1 MSDSEK
7 YVMPSAIIDNR
18 SRGKVG
24 DFLKEHIKDSS
35 RLSFVS
41 AYFTIYA
48 YDRLK
53 EQLDR
58 IDHLDFL
65 FGEPRFVKSIDPDKT
80 DKKAFSIV
88 NDRLTLSNQL
98 QQKSLAKSCHEW
110 ITRKVQIKTIK
121 QASLLHGKMY
131 CIDDDGRKKALVGSS
146 NFTVSGM
153 GYGAN
158 PNIELNLEVDSD
170 RGRAELKQWF
180 DEIWNNEELVK
191 DVKEDVLTYLSQLY
205 ADHPPQFIYFKTL
218 FHLFY
223 HKILE
228 QDQGG
233 LFDETSHIKDTK
245 IWKLLFDFQRKGV
258 ISAINKIE
266 THNGCIIA
274 DSVGLGKTFE
284 ALAVIKYFE
293 LRKANVLVL
302 CPKKLR
308 ENWTNYLATSDM
320 NPLIEDRFRFTVL
333 SHTDLSRD
341 SGTVGNENLATIAWD
356 RFDLV
361 VIDESH
367 NFRNNSKGKRD
378 EEGNVIRKSRY
389 ERLMED
395 IIKGRNQSD
404 IRTKVLMLSATPVN
418 NNLTDLRNQLS
429 FITGNNDDDF
439 DESLGIKSLGDTLV
453 AAQRTFTHWAHQT
466 KDRDVLKLQEKLDSA
481 FFKLL
486 DALTIARSRKQI
498 QRFYAKDMQ
507 AIGEFPE
514 RTAQPL
520 YPGIDLAKKFM
531 TYDQLNEEIQNYQ
544 LSLFK
549 PSVYVQ
555 DAFKAIYEKDE
566 TKNFSQEKREGFL
579 IGMMKVNFLKRLE
592 SSVHSFATSM
602 ARTIEKIEAL
612 QKKITDFL
620 NLPDE
625 TEIDPDELHPVDGED
640 EETEDAW
647 QVGKKIPYRLKHM
660 KCDEWMAALE
670 SDRLQLKKLHDA
682 AAKVTVDRDEKLAM
696 LRQLI
701 EEKVRT
707 PQTDK
712 DGRKNSK
719 LLIFTA
725 FSDTAAYLYQSLQ
738 SWVRNE
744 LKTHIAL
751 VTGGGENSTTFGST
765 DFTTILTSF
774 SPRSKQREKMPSMA
788 QLKEEIDILIATDC
802 ISEGQNLQDC
812 DTLVNYDI
820 HWNPVRIIQRFGRID
835 RIGSRNPVV
844 HLVNFWPTKD
854 LDNYISLKDRVE
866 SRMALVDMTATA
878 DDNLLQDGN
887 IQELIAD
894 DLNYRNRQLKKM
906 QHEVLDMEDVSD
918 GASLSDF
925 TLDDFIMELMG
936 YLEANRT
943 ALEEA
948 DNGLYAVVPTPAG
961 HAIIQPGVIFCLEQ
975 RTGEDRKLAA
985 AEQKVNP
992 LQPYFLVYVRD
1003 DGEVRYNF
1011 THAKQVLEMFR
1022 LLAGGHAEP
1031 IDTLCTLFNQE
1042 TAEGANMAHYDDL
1055 VKKAVAEIKGRFVQR
1070 NLKQGLQGGREGK
1083 LVGTAKQVEG
1093 VDSFDLITW
1102 LVIKEQQ

>member
-1 MSDSEK
+1 MR
-7 YVMPSAIIDNR
+7 SAIKDNR
-18 SRGKVG
+18 NRGKVG
-24 DFLKEHIKDSS
+24 DFLKLHLNDGS

-48 YDRLK
+48 YQKL
-53 EQLDR
+53 QNHLHQ

-65 FGEPRFVKSIDPDKT
+65 FGEPRFVKSLDPDRT
-80 DKKAFSIV
+80 DKKAFKIEDEKLALG
-88 NDRLTLSNQL
+88 NRL
-98 QQKSLAKSCHEW
+98 QQKCLARECSEW
-110 ITRKVQIKTIK
+110 ITDKVAIRSIK
-121 QASLLHGKMY
+121 QANLLHGKLY
-131 CIDDDGRKKALVGSS
+131 HLDDDGRKTALVGSS
-146 NFTVSGM
+146 NFTVSGL

-158 PNIELNLEVDSD
+158 PNIELNLEVADD
-170 RGRAELKQWF
+170 RDRDDLKQWF
-180 DEIWNNEELVK
+180 DEIWDNEELVE
-191 DVKEDVLTYLSQLY
+191 DVKDDVLTYLAQLY

-223 HKILE
+223 QKILE

-245 IWKLLFDFQRKGV
+245 IWKLLFEFQRKGV

-266 THNGCIIA
+266 AHNGCIIA

-302 CPKKLR
+302 CPKKLS
-308 ENWTNYLATSDM
+308 ENWTTYLATSDL

-341 SGTVGNENLATIAWD
+341 SGMVGYENLATIAWD

-367 NFRNNSKGKRD
+367 NFRNNTKGKRD
-378 EEGNVIRKSRY
+378 EDGNIIRKSRY

-395 IIKGRNQSD
+395 IIRGREQSD

-429 FITGNNDDDF
+429 FITGGDDTAF
-439 DESLGIKSLGDTLV
+439 GETLGIRSLSDTLTT
-453 AAQRTFTHWAHQT
+453 AQRTFTIWASQSGM
-466 KDRDVLKLQEKLDSA
+466 RDVLKLQEKLDSA

-498 QRFYAKDMQ
+498 QRFYKKDMLE
-507 AIGEFPE
+507 IGEFPQ
-514 RTAQPL
+514 RKAVPV
-520 YPGIDLAKKFM
+520 YPGIDLDKKFM
-531 TYDQLNEEIQNYQ
+531 TYDQLNQDIQNYR

-549 PSVYVQ
+549 PSLYVQ
-555 DAFKAIYEKDE
+555 EEFKPEYETDE
-566 TKNFSQEKREGFL
+566 IKNFSQEKREGFL

-592 SSVHSFATSM
+592 SSIHSFAISM
-602 ARTIEKIEAL
+602 GRTIEKIETLQVKLRAFMAL
-612 QKKITDFL
+612 
-620 NLPDE
+620 PE
-625 TEIDPDELHPVDGED
+625 PAEIDLDELHPDDSDDPELD
-640 EETEDAW
+640 DAW
-647 QVGKKIPYRLKHM
+647 QVGKKIRYQLKHM
-660 KCDEWMAALE
+660 KCEEWLADLEHDRVHLTAL
-670 SDRLQLKKLHDA
+670 QQA
-682 AAKVTVDRDEKLAM
+682 AAEVTVARDEKLAT

-701 EEKVRT
+701 EEKIRHPRT
-707 PQTDK
+707 TK
-712 DGRKNSK
+712 DGIPNRKI
-719 LLIFTA
+719 LVFTA
-725 FSDTAAYLYQSLQ
+725 FADTAAYLYEALHV
-738 SWVRNE
+738 WARNE
-744 LKTHIAL
+744 MKIHSAL
-751 VTGGGENSTTFGST
+751 VTGGGENRTTFGAPEYT
-765 DFTTILTSF
+765 QVLTNF
-774 SPRSKQREKMPSMA
+774 SPRSKQRDKMPSMPKGA
-788 QLKEEIDILIATDC
+788 EIDLLIATDC

-835 RIGSRNPVV
+835 RIGSRNPTV
-844 HLVNFWPTKD
+844 HLINFWPTKD

-866 SRMALVDMTATA
+866 ARMALVDMTATA
-878 DDNLLQDGN
+878 DDNLLQDEN

-936 YLEANRT
+936 YLEANRK
-943 ALEEA
+943 ALEDA
-948 DNGLYAVVPTPAG
+948 PNGLYGVVSAPAEHG
-961 HAIIQPGVIFCLEQ
+961 VIQPGVIFCLEQ
-975 RTGEDRKLAA
+975 RLNDDKKPAV

-1022 LLAGGHAEP
+1022 LLAAGHTEP
-1031 IDTLCTLFNQE
+1031 LDSLCTLFNQE
-1042 TAEGANMAHYDDL
+1042 TCEGTDMAHYDAL
-1055 VKKAVAEIKGRFVQR
+1055 VEKAVQAIRQTFKKRNISGLLAGRD
-1070 NLKQGLQGGREGK
+1070 GR
-1083 LVGTAKQVEG
+1083 LVGKAQQ
-1093 VDSFDLITW
+1093 VDSADDFELITW
-1102 LVIKEQQ
+1102 LVIKGA

>member
-1 MSDSEK
+1 MT
-7 YVMPSAIIDNR
+7 SAIKDNR
-18 SRGKVG
+18 TRGKVG
-24 DFLKEHIKDSS
+24 DFLKDCIKDGST
-35 RLSFVS
+35 LSFVS

-48 YDRLK
+48 YDKLK
-53 EQLDR
+53 DKLNR
-58 IDHLDFL
+58 IDHLNFL
-65 FGEPRFVKSIDPDKT
+65 FGEPRFVKNLDPERT

-88 NDRLTLSNQL
+88 NEKLALGNQL
-98 QQKSLAKSCHEW
+98 QQKCLAKECHEW
-110 ITRKVQIKTIK
+110 ITVKVDIRTIK
-121 QASLLHGKMY
+121 QANLLHGKMY
-131 CIDDDGRKKALVGSS
+131 HIDDEGRKKALVGSS

-153 GYGAN
+153 GFGAN

-170 RGRAELKQWF
+170 RDRAELKVWF
-180 DEIWNNEELVK
+180 DEIWNNQELVK
-191 DVKEDVLTYLSQLY
+191 DVKQDVLTYLAQLY

-245 IWKLLFDFQRKGV
+245 IWKMLFDFQRKGV

-266 THNGCIIA
+266 AHNGCIIA

-293 LRKANVLVL
+293 LRKSNVLVL

-341 SGTVGNENLATIAWD
+341 SGIVGNENLATIAWD

-367 NFRNNSKGKRD
+367 NFRNNSKGKKD
-378 EEGNVIRKSRY
+378 EDGNVIRKSRY

-395 IIKGRNQSD
+395 IVKGREQSD

-429 FITGNNDDDF
+429 FVTGGDDNAFSD
-439 DESLGIKSLGDTLV
+439 SLGINSLGDTLV
-453 AAQRTFTHWAHQT
+453 SAQRTFTTWAHQG
-466 KDRDVLKLQEKLDSA
+466 KDRDVMKLQEKLDSA

-507 AIGEFPE
+507 TIGEFPG
-514 RTAQPL
+514 RKAIPV
-520 YPGIDLAKKFM
+520 YPNIDLAKKFM

-549 PSVYVQ
+549 PSMYVQ
-555 DAFKAIYEKDE
+555 EEFKAIYEKDE

-602 ARTIEKIEAL
+602 SRTIEKIKAL
-612 QKKITDFL
+612 QAKIRAFQS
-620 NLPDE
+620 LPDD
-625 TEIDPDELHPVDGED
+625 TEIDPDELHSQEGDD

-647 QVGKKIPYRLKHM
+647 QVGKKVPYRLKHM
-660 KCDEWMAALE
+660 NCAEWLEALE
-670 SDRLQLKKLHDA
+670 KDRLQLEKLYKA
-682 AAKVTVDRDEKLAM
+682 AAEVTVERDEKLSM
-696 LRQLI
+696 LKQII
-701 EEKVRT
+701 EQKVRR
-707 PQTDK
+707 PNTDK
-712 DGRKNSK
+712 DGALNRKI
-719 LLIFTA
+719 LVFTA
-725 FSDTAAYLYQSLQ
+725 FADTAAYLYDALHV
-738 SWVRNE
+738 WAKDE
-744 LKTHIAL
+744 LKAHTAL
-751 VTGGGENSTTFGST
+751 VTGGGENHTTFGNS
-765 DFTTILTSF
+765 DYTTILTNF
-774 SPRSKQREKMPSMA
+774 SPRSKQRAKMASMA
-788 QLKEEIDILIATDC
+788 KLVDEIDILIATDC

-835 RIGSRNPVV
+835 RIGSRNPMV

-866 SRMALVDMTATA
+866 ARMALVDMTATA
-878 DDNLLQDGN
+878 DDNLLQDDN
-887 IQELIAD
+887 IQELIAE

-906 QHEVLDMEDVSD
+906 QNEVLDMEDVSD

-936 YLEANRT
+936 YLEANRK
-943 ALEEA
+943 ALEDA
-948 DNGLYAVVPTPAG
+948 PNGLYAVVPAPAG

-975 RTGEDRKLAA
+975 RLDEDKKLAV

-1022 LLAGGHAEP
+1022 ILAGGCVEP
-1031 IDTLCTLFNQE
+1031 LDALCTLFNQE
-1042 TAEGANMAHYDDL
+1042 TKEGADMSRYDDL
-1055 VKKAVAEIKGRFVQR
+1055 VKKAVAEIRGRFVQR

-1083 LVGTAKQVEG
+1083 LVGSARQVEG

>member
-1 MSDSEK
+1 MT
-7 YVMPSAIIDNR
+7 SAIKDNR

-24 DFLKEHIKDSS
+24 DFLKDCIKDGST
-35 RLSFVS
+35 LSFVS

-48 YDRLK
+48 YDKLK
-53 EQLDR
+53 DQLGR
-58 IDHLDFL
+58 IDHLNFL
-65 FGEPRFVKSIDPDKT
+65 FGEPRFVKNLDPDRT

-88 NDRLTLSNQL
+88 NEKLALGNQL
-98 QQKSLAKSCHEW
+98 QQKCLAKECYDW
-110 ITRKVQIKTIK
+110 ITDKVDIRTIK
-121 QASLLHGKMY
+121 QANLLHGKMY
-131 CIDDDGRKKALVGSS
+131 HIDDEGRKKALVGSS

-170 RGRAELKQWF
+170 RDRTELKVWF

-191 DVKEDVLTYLSQLY
+191 DVKQDVLTYLSQLY

-245 IWKLLFDFQRKGV
+245 IWKMLFDFQRKGV

-266 THNGCIIA
+266 AHNGCIIA

-293 LRKANVLVL
+293 LRKSNVLVL

-367 NFRNNSKGKRD
+367 NFRNNSKGKKD
-378 EEGNVIRKSRY
+378 EDGNVIRKSRY

-395 IIKGRNQSD
+395 VIRGREQSD

-429 FITGNNDDDF
+429 FVTGGDDNAFSD
-439 DESLGIKSLGDTLV
+439 SLGINSLGDTLV
-453 AAQRTFTHWAHQT
+453 SAQRTFTTWAHQG
-466 KDRDVLKLQEKLDSA
+466 KDRDVMKLQENLSSS

-498 QRFYAKDMQ
+498 QRFYAKDMLT
-507 AIGEFPE
+507 IGEFPG
-514 RTAQPL
+514 RKAIPV
-520 YPGIDLAKKFM
+520 YPNIDLAKKFM

-555 DAFKAIYEKDE
+555 EEFKAIYEKDE

-602 ARTIEKIEAL
+602 SRTIEKIEAL
-612 QKKITDFL
+612 QAKLKAFQ
-620 NLPDE
+620 NLPDD
-625 TEIDPDELHPVDGED
+625 TEIDPDELHPKDGDD
-640 EETEDAW
+640 EEIEDAW
-647 QVGKKIPYRLKHM
+647 QVGKKVPYRLKHM
-660 KCDEWMAALE
+660 KCAEWLEALE
-670 SDRLQLKKLHDA
+670 KDRLQLEKLYKA
-682 AAKVTVDRDEKLAM
+682 AAEVTVERDEKLSM
-696 LRQLI
+696 LKQII
-701 EEKVRT
+701 EEKVRH
-707 PQTDK
+707 PNTDK
-712 DGRKNSK
+712 DGALNRKI
-719 LLIFTA
+719 LIFTA
-725 FSDTAAYLYQSLQ
+725 FADTAAYLYKAIHV
-738 SWVRNE
+738 WARDE
-744 LKTHIAL
+744 LKTNIAL
-751 VTGGGENSTTFGST
+751 VTGGGENHTTFGNS
-765 DFTTILTSF
+765 DYTTILTNF
-774 SPRSKQREKMPSMA
+774 SPRSKQRAKMTSMA
-788 QLKEEIDILIATDC
+788 KLVDEIDILIATDC

-835 RIGSRNPVV
+835 RIGSRNPMV

-866 SRMALVDMTATA
+866 ARMALVDMTATA
-878 DDNLLQDGN
+878 DDNLLQDDN
-887 IQELIAD
+887 IQDLIAE

-906 QHEVLDMEDVSD
+906 QNEVLDMEDVSD

-936 YLEANRT
+936 YLEANRK

-948 DNGLYAVVPTPAG
+948 PNGLYAVVPAPAG

-975 RTGEDRKLAA
+975 RLDEDKKLAV

-992 LQPYFLVYVRD
+992 LQPYFLVYIRH

-1022 LLAGGHAEP
+1022 ILAGGHAEP
-1031 IDTLCTLFNQE
+1031 LDALCTLFNQE
-1042 TAEGANMAHYDDL
+1042 TCEGADMTHYDDL
-1055 VKKAVAEIKGRFVQR
+1055 VKKAVAEIRGRFVQR

-1083 LVGTAKQVEG
+1083 LVGSARQVEG

-1102 LVIKEQQ
+1102 LVIK

>member
-1 MSDSEK
+1 VSGNI
-7 YVMPSAIIDNR
+7 PSAIRDNQ

-24 DFLKEHIKDSS
+24 DFLKACLKEGST
-35 RLSFVS
+35 LSFVS

-48 YDRLK
+48 YENLK
-53 EQLDR
+53 
-58 IDHLDFL
+58 DHLHKIEHLNFL
-65 FGEPRFVKSIDPDKT
+65 FGEPRFVKSLDPDRI
-80 DKKAFSIV
+80 DKKAFKIE
-88 NDRLTLSNQL
+88 DEKLALSNRL
-98 QQKSLAKSCHEW
+98 QQKCLAKACSDW
-110 ITRKVQIKTIK
+110 IKEKVSIKSIK
-121 QASLLHGKMY
+121 QANLLHGKMY
-131 CIDDDGRKKALVGSS
+131 HIDDDGRKKALVGSS
-146 NFTVSGM
+146 NFTVSGL
-153 GYGAN
+153 GYGSN

-170 RGRAELKQWF
+170 RDRDELKQWF
-180 DEIWNNEELVK
+180 DEIWNNDELVE
-191 DVKEDVLTYLSQLY
+191 DVKDEVLTYLAQLY

-245 IWKLLFDFQRKGV
+245 IWKMLFDFQRKGV

-266 THNGCIIA
+266 AHNGCIIA

-308 ENWTNYLATSDM
+308 ENWTTYLATTDL
-320 NPLIEDRFRFTVL
+320 NPLIEDRFRYTVL

-341 SGTVGNENLATIAWD
+341 SGIVGNENLATIAWD

-367 NFRNNSKGKRD
+367 NFRNNTKGKRD
-378 EEGNVIRKSRY
+378 EDGNVIRKSRY

-395 IIKGRNQSD
+395 IIRGREQSD
-404 IRTKVLMLSATPVN
+404 IHTKVLMLSATPVN

-429 FITGNNDDDF
+429 FVTGGDDAAF
-439 DESLGIKSLGDTLV
+439 DDALGIRSLGDTLV
-453 AAQRTFTHWAHQT
+453 SAQRTFTVWART
-466 KDRDVLKLQEKLDSA
+466 GKDRDVLKLQEKLDSA

-498 QRFYAKDMQ
+498 QRFYAKDMLV
-507 AIGEFPE
+507 IGEFPS
-514 RTAQPL
+514 RKAIPV
-520 YPGIDLAKKFM
+520 YPGIDLKKKFM
-531 TYDQLNEEIQNYQ
+531 TYDQLNQEIQHYQ

-555 DAFKAIYEKDE
+555 EEFKTIYEKDE
-566 TKNFSQEKREGFL
+566 IINFSQEKREGFL

-592 SSVHSFATSM
+592 SSVRSFATSM
-602 ARTIEKIEAL
+602 ARTIEKIESL
-612 QKKITDFL
+612 QAKIRAFQ

-625 TEIDPDELHPVDGED
+625 TEIDPDELHPKDGED
-640 EETEDAW
+640 EETVDAW
-647 QVGKKIPYRLKHM
+647 QVGKKVPYLLKHM
-660 KCDEWMAALE
+660 KCDEWLE
-670 SDRLQLKKLHDA
+670 TLEKDRLQLKKLYKA
-682 AAKVTVDRDEKLAM
+682 ASEVTVERDEKLSM
-696 LRQLI
+696 LKQII
-701 EEKVRT
+701 EEKVRR
-707 PQTDK
+707 PKTDK
-712 DGRKNSK
+712 DGVLNRKI
-719 LLIFTA
+719 LVFTA
-725 FSDTAAYLYQSLQ
+725 FADTATYLYEALHD
-738 SWVRNE
+738 WTRDE

-751 VTGGGENSTTFGST
+751 VTGGGENRTTFGNSEYSR
-765 DFTTILTSF
+765 ILTNF
-774 SPRSKQREKMPSMA
+774 SPRSKQRSMIASMA
-788 QLKEEIDILIATDC
+788 NFVEEIDILIATDC

-835 RIGSRNPVV
+835 RIGSRNSMV
-844 HLVNFWPTKD
+844 HLINFWPTKD

-866 SRMALVDMTATA
+866 ARMALVDMTATA
-878 DDNLLQDGN
+878 DDNLLQDEN
-887 IQELIAD
+887 IQELIAE
-894 DLNYRNRQLKKM
+894 DLNYRNRQLKRM

-936 YLEANRT
+936 YLEANRK
-943 ALEEA
+943 ALEDA
-948 DNGLYAVVPTPAG
+948 PNGLYAVVPAPAG
-961 HAIIQPGVIFCLEQ
+961 HAVIQPGVIFCLEQ
-975 RTGEDRKLAA
+975 RLDEDKNMAV

-1022 LLAGGHAEP
+1022 QLAAGHAESL
-1031 IDTLCTLFNQE
+1031 DALCTLFNQE
-1042 TAEGANMAHYDDL
+1042 TCEGTDMAHYDGL
-1055 VKKAVAEIKGRFVQR
+1055 VKKAVAEIKGRFSQR
-1070 NLKQGLQGGREGK
+1070 NLRQGLQGGREGK
-1083 LVGTAKQVEG
+1083 LVAQARQVESA
-1093 VDSFDLITW
+1093 DSFDLITW
-1102 LVIKEQQ
+1102 LVIKGQQ

>member
-1 MSDSEK
+1 MT
-7 YVMPSAIIDNR
+7 SAIKDNR

-24 DFLKEHIKDSS
+24 DFLKDCLKDGST
-35 RLSFVS
+35 LSFVS

-48 YDRLK
+48 YEKLK
-53 EQLDR
+53 DQLNK
-58 IDHLDFL
+58 IDHLNFL
-65 FGEPRFVKSIDPDKT
+65 FGEPRFVRNLDPDRT
-80 DKKAFSIV
+80 DKKAFNIT
-88 NDRLTLSNQL
+88 NEKLALSYQL
-98 QQKSLAKSCHEW
+98 QQKCLANECYKW
-110 ITRKVQIKTIK
+110 ITNKVNIRSIK
-121 QASLLHGKMY
+121 QANLLHGKMY
-131 CIDDDGRKKALVGSS
+131 HIDDEGRKKALVGSS
-146 NFTVSGM
+146 NFTVSGL
-153 GYGAN
+153 GYGTN
-158 PNIELNLEVDSD
+158 PNIELNLEVDGD
-170 RGRAELKQWF
+170 RDREDLKQWF
-180 DEIWNNEELVK
+180 DEIWNNDELVE
-191 DVKEDVLTYLSQLY
+191 DVKDDVLTYLAQLY

-245 IWKLLFDFQRKGV
+245 IWKMLFDFQRKGV

-266 THNGCIIA
+266 AHNGCIIA

-284 ALAVIKYFE
+284 ALAIIKYFE
-293 LRKANVLVL
+293 FRKANVLVL
-302 CPKKLR
+302 CPKKLS
-308 ENWTNYLATSDM
+308 ENWTTYLATTDM

-341 SGTVGNENLATIAWD
+341 SGVVGYENLATIAWD

-367 NFRNNSKGKRD
+367 NFRNNSKGKKD

-395 IIKGRNQSD
+395 IIRGREQSD

-429 FITGNNDDDF
+429 FITGGDDAAFGD
-439 DESLGIKSLGDTLV
+439 SLGIRSLGDTLV
-453 AAQRTFTHWAHQT
+453 SAQRTFTVWAHQG
-466 KDRDVLKLQEKLDSA
+466 KDRNVLKLQEKLDSS

-507 AIGEFPE
+507 TIGEFPS
-514 RTAQPL
+514 RKAIPV
-520 YPGIDLAKKFM
+520 YPNIDLAKKFM
-531 TYDQLNEEIQNYQ
+531 TYDQLNLEIQNYQ

-555 DAFKAIYEKDE
+555 PEFKDVYERDE

-579 IGMMKVNFLKRLE
+579 IGMMRVNFLKRLE

-612 QKKITDFL
+612 QTKIHSFL
-620 NLPDE
+620 DLPDE
-625 TEIDPDELHPVDGED
+625 TEIDLEELHPKDGED
-640 EETEDAW
+640 EETADAW
-647 QVGKKIPYRLKHM
+647 QVGKKVPYQLKHM
-660 KCDEWMAALE
+660 ECALWLEALE
-670 SDRLQLKKLHDA
+670 KDRRQLKMLYKA
-682 AAKVTVDRDEKLAM
+682 AAEVTVERDEKLSM
-696 LRQLI
+696 LKQII
-701 EEKVRT
+701 EEKVRH
-707 PQTDK
+707 PNIDK
-712 DGRKNSK
+712 DGVPNRKI
-719 LLIFTA
+719 LIFTA
-725 FSDTAAYLYQSLQ
+725 FADTAAYLYGALYV
-738 SWVRNE
+738 WARDE
-744 LKTHIAL
+744 LKTNIAL
-751 VTGGGENSTTFGST
+751 VTGGGENHTTFDNT
-765 DFTTILTSF
+765 DYSRILTNF
-774 SPRSKQREKMPSMA
+774 SPRSKQRAKIASMA
-788 QLKEEIDILIATDC
+788 NFVDEIDILIATDC

-835 RIGSRNPVV
+835 RIGSRNPMV

-866 SRMALVDMTATA
+866 ARMALVDMTATA
-878 DDNLLQDGN
+878 DDNLLQDEN
-887 IQELIAD
+887 IQELIAE

-936 YLEANRT
+936 YLEANRK
-943 ALEEA
+943 ALEDA
-948 DNGLYAVVPTPAG
+948 PNGLYAVVPAPAG
-961 HAIIQPGVIFCLEQ
+961 HAVIQPGVIFCLEQ
-975 RTGEDRKLAA
+975 RLDEDKKLEI

-1031 IDTLCTLFNQE
+1031 LDSLCTLFNHE
-1042 TAEGANMAHYDDL
+1042 TCEGSDMAIYNGL
-1055 VKKAVAEIKGRFVQR
+1055 LEKAVQAIKHTFKKRNIGGLLSGRY
-1070 NLKQGLQGGREGK
+1070 GR
-1083 LVGTAKQVEG
+1083 LVGKPKQVESG
-1093 VDSFDLITW
+1093 DDFDLVTW
-1102 LVIKEQQ
+1102 LVIK

>member
-1 MSDSEK
+1 MT
-7 YVMPSAIIDNR
+7 SAIKDNR

-24 DFLKEHIKDSS
+24 DFLKDCIKDGAT
-35 RLSFVS
+35 LSFVS

-48 YDRLK
+48 YDKLK
-53 EQLDR
+53 DQLNR
-58 IDHLDFL
+58 IDHLNFL
-65 FGEPRFVKSIDPDKT
+65 FGEPRFVKNLDPDLT
-80 DKKAFSIV
+80 DKKAFRIE
-88 NDRLTLSNQL
+88 DEKLALSNRL
-98 QQKSLAKSCHEW
+98 QQKCLAKECSDW
-110 ITRKVQIKTIK
+110 IKTKVDIKSIK
-121 QASLLHGKMY
+121 QANLLHGKMY
-131 CIDDDGRKKALVGSS
+131 HIDDVGRKKALVGSS
-146 NFTVSGM
+146 NFTVSGL

-158 PNIELNLEVDSD
+158 PNIELNLEVADD
-170 RGRAELKQWF
+170 RDRDELKQWF
-180 DEIWNNEELVK
+180 DEIWDNDELVEE
-191 DVKEDVLTYLSQLY
+191 VKGDVLTYLAQLY
-205 ADHPPQFIYFKTL
+205 DNHPPQFIYFKTL

-245 IWKLLFDFQRKGV
+245 IWNMLFDFQRKGV

-266 THNGCIIA
+266 AHNGCIIA

-293 LRKANVLVL
+293 LRKSNVLVL

-341 SGTVGNENLATIAWD
+341 SGIVGNENLATIAWD

-367 NFRNNSKGKRD
+367 NFRNNSKGKKD
-378 EEGNVIRKSRY
+378 ADGNVIRKSRY

-395 IIKGRNQSD
+395 VIRGREQSD

-429 FITGNNDDDF
+429 FVTGGDDAAFCD
-439 DESLGIKSLGDTLV
+439 SLGIRSLGDTLV
-453 AAQRTFTHWAHQT
+453 AAQRTFTTWAHQG
-466 KDRDVLKLQEKLDSA
+466 KDRNVMKLQEKLDSA
-481 FFKLL
+481 FFRLL

-498 QRFYAKDMQ
+498 QRFYAKDMLT
-507 AIGEFPE
+507 IGEFPG
-514 RTAQPL
+514 RKAL
-520 YPGIDLAKKFM
+520 SVYPKIDLSGKFM

-555 DAFKAIYEKDE
+555 DEYKDIYETDE
-566 TKNFSQEKREGFL
+566 IKNFSQEKREGFL

-602 ARTIEKIEAL
+602 SRTIEKIEAL
-612 QKKITDFL
+612 QAKIKAFQS
-620 NLPDE
+620 LPDE
-625 TEIDPDELHPVDGED
+625 TVIDLDELHPKDGED

-647 QVGKKIPYRLKHM
+647 QVGKKVPYLLKHM
-660 KCDEWMAALE
+660 KCSEWLEALE
-670 SDRLQLKKLHDA
+670 KDRLQLEKLYLA
-682 AAKVTVDRDEKLAM
+682 ATEVTVERDEKLSM
-696 LRQLI
+696 LKQII
-701 EEKVRT
+701 EQKVRR
-707 PQTDK
+707 PNTDK
-712 DGRKNSK
+712 EGALNRKI
-719 LLIFTA
+719 LIFTA
-725 FSDTAAYLYQSLQ
+725 FADTAAYLYKAIHV
-738 SWVRNE
+738 WARDE
-744 LKTHIAL
+744 LKANIAL
-751 VTGGGENSTTFGST
+751 VTGGGENHTTFGNS
-765 DFTTILTSF
+765 DYTTILTNF
-774 SPRSKQREKMPSMA
+774 SPCSKQRAKMNSMA
-788 QLKEEIDILIATDC
+788 KLVDEIDILIATDC

-835 RIGSRNPVV
+835 RIGSRNPMVY
-844 HLVNFWPTKD
+844 LVNFWPTKD

-866 SRMALVDMTATA
+866 ARMALVDMTATA
-878 DDNLLQDGN
+878 DDNLLQDDN
-887 IQELIAD
+887 IQELIAE

-936 YLEANRT
+936 YLEANRK
-943 ALEEA
+943 ALEDA
-948 DNGLYAVVPTPAG
+948 PNGLYAVVPAPAG

-975 RTGEDRKLAA
+975 RLDKEKKLAV

-992 LQPYFLVYVRD
+992 LHPYFLVYVRN

-1011 THAKQVLEMFR
+1011 THAKQTLEMFR
-1022 LLAGGHAEP
+1022 LLAGSHSEP
-1031 IDTLCTLFNQE
+1031 LEALCTLFNQE
-1042 TAEGANMAHYDDL
+1042 TCEGADMSHYDEL
-1055 VKKAVAEIKGRFVQR
+1055 VKKAVTEIRGRFSQR
-1070 NLKQGLQGGREGK
+1070 NLRQGLQGGREGK
-1083 LVGTAKQVEG
+1083 LVGSARQVEG